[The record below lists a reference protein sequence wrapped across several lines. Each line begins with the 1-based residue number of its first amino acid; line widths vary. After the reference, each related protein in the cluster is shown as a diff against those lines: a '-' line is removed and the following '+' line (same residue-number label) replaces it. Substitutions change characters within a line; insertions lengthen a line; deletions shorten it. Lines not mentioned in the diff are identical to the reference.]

1 MLNCAAPLGQI
12 DGGGLGEEGALGWP
26 HSSQIDFCQTGTVR
40 AFDKSLV
47 QVMNALRQ
55 DGWGGGRVL
64 VKEAAQG
71 RRGAEGTG
79 KARPR

>member
-1 MLNCAAPLGQI
+1 MLSCGDPLEQI
-12 DGGGLGEEGALGWP
+12 DGGGLGEEGALGWS

-55 DGWGGGRVL
+55 DRVG
-64 VKEAAQG
+64 QG
-71 RRGAEGTG
+71 VGC
-79 KARPR
+79 